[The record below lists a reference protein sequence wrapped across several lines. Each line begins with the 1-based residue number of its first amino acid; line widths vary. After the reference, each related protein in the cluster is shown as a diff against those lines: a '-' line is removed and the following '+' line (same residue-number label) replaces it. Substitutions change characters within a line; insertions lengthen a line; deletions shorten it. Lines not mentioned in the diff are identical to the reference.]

1 MDRDERMLATMVHL
15 LAFCGLIIP
24 FIGNVLGPLI
34 LWLVKRDTS
43 MFFDENG
50 KESVN
55 FQISITIYLL
65 GAVLLAELLIGIPLF
80 AVLLGADAV
89 FVIIAAV
96 KANQGEFYRYPLS
109 IRFIK

>member
-15 LAFCGLIIP
+15 LAFCGLLFP
-24 FIGNVLGPLI
+24 LGGNVLGPLI

-55 FQISITIYLL
+55 FQISMLIYVLVATLL
-65 GAVLLAELLIGIPLF
+65 IEVLIGIPLV

-89 FVIIAAV
+89 LVVIAAV
-96 KANQGEFYRYPLS
+96 KANRGEFYRYPIS

>member
-1 MDRDERMLATMVHL
+1 MDRDERMLSTLVHL
-15 LAFCGLIIP
+15 LAFCGLLFP
-24 FIGNVLGPLI
+24 LGGNVLGPLI

-55 FQISITIYLL
+55 FQISMFIYLL
-65 GAVLLAELLIGIPLF
+65 VSALLIEAVIGF
-80 AVLLGADAV
+80 ALVPVVVGADAV
-89 FVIIAAV
+89 FVIVAAI
-96 KANQGEFYRYPLS
+96 KANNGQFYRYPLS